1 MVEVTDPDSPY
12 PYLRDR
18 GSEADKDP
26 VPRTDDGYS
35 ESYVLYLR
43 YYVGQEAG
51 AETGADRDRE

>member
-1 MVEVTDPDSPY
+1 MTDPDSPY